1 MASGA
6 TSRADRTVQVRIT
19 GQRELERRLKA
30 LGNDA
35 VKEMRKA
42 HLESA
47 QIVLAEAKPNIP
59 VHGSVSV
66 ASGRPYWMRPNHSPG
81 LLLQTARAGAS
92 IRSGVVR
99 AGGAASSQY
108 AGPIH
113 YGWPSRPN
121 PAKGWRGGPIK
132 PNTFFYD
139 ALDRR
144 RREVEDAF
152 YRYIRRII
160 RQNGLG

>member
-6 TSRADRTVQVRIT
+6 TSRADRTVQIRIQ

-35 VKEMRKA
+35 VKEMRSA
-42 HLESA
+42 HLEA
-47 QIVLAEAKPNIP
+47 ANIVLNEAKPNIP

-66 ASGRPYWMRPNHSPG
+66 ASGQPYWIRPAHAPG
-81 LLLQTARAGAS
+81 LLLSTARSGATK
-92 IRSGVVR
+92 RSGVVR
-99 AGGAASSQY
+99 AGAAAGTEY

-121 PAKGWRGGPIK
+121 AAKGWRGGPIK

-144 RREVEDAF
+144 RAEVEQAF
-152 YRYIRRII
+152 YLYIQRII
-160 RQNGLG
+160 RKNGLG